1 MRASFITDPIRGT
14 VPIGRIIWLY
24 GIVGSLI
31 YGALGFLVDSGP
43 EFVLRL
49 YDIGGIAYTL
59 YVTIATYTCAATIKS
74 PFWRLLTRV
83 SAVIT
88 LLLLP
93 FLAYLSL
100 SGALSLTSLGGV
112 E

>member
-14 VPIGRIIWLY
+14 VPIGRVIWLY

-31 YGALGFLVDSGP
+31 YSALGLFVDLESALA
-43 EFVLRL
+43 LRV
-49 YDIGGIAYTL
+49 YEIGGLVYTL
-59 YVTIATYTCAATIKS
+59 YVTVATYACAATMKS
-74 PFWRLLTRV
+74 PFLRLLVRV
-83 SAVIT
+83 SALIT

-100 SGALSLTSLGGV
+100 SGVLALTSLGGI